1 MSSKIIQDISHYQQF
16 VDFAYLKTFGQNK
29 IFLKAASGSLFKD
42 DMFEEHY
49 KKAIENGWRVSAYFW
64 ADPIYD
70 AKRQAQFFLDTVKD
84 KQIDFI
90 VLDFEHF
97 WKSWSQWQDW
107 VNGKISQSKVERI
120 SPDNLLNHL
129 STVYEYIHAH
139 SDYKIVIYTAPWF
152 INTYCPKAYDYLK
165 DKYTWWADYTL
176 FNTTKEEKTWEQLE
190 QLVPSTNIIP
200 TLPKSYPIDK
210 TVFFQC
216 SGDKYSAKGVY
227 SDKAKTRLSRL
238 DLNKEI
244 NSKITWNTLAGISSS
259 VVEVPISIPTDMPDD
274 DGITIPQNANDK
286 ILKVVYKSQ
295 LTGNSQR
302 FKNDCGAAVAS
313 QIIDTYTKQSTDVDD
328 LFVLAVPNLVDRY
341 LTVWNIKSLLA
352 KYNIPSSVKWTH
364 DLGLIRSHI
373 DEGRPSIAVI
383 RYKYLQEAGYCEKGI
398 TFIGNHYVTVVGYND
413 TELIIHDPLY
423 YYNDGAYIHIPNT
436 IFSKALND
444 PNCGMIIVP
453 DNPINGVIM
462 PVYKTYVVNNS
473 MRNVRDGAGT
483 NYNIIGTRVKGDKV
497 RIDNSTIAE
506 GLLWGHIY
514 DTNYWIYMGGFT
526 ETKE

>member
-1 MSSKIIQDISHYQQF
+1 MEGYLLYNLCDFWEGNEILDIKKTIDFFSGYIIRLWGGNVYKDKDVKFDKFKNILVENDLNWGVYVVISPYLTPQQNYDKIMKMYPENSGKIRTMIDIEIF
-16 VDFAYLKTFGQNK
+16 PPEKKTNK
-29 IFLKAASGSLFKD
+29 GSLFADETYTTIELLKKGFGHNPWIYTGD
-42 DMFEEHY
+42 WYWNPVLWYKQGNNKFPSCPPWQDNYDFCLAQYYWAKSVRRDFTDYSQIAPYIPPNWCNSLTGSKKSALGWQWSGDQFRVPGFEN
-49 KKAIENGWRVSAYFW
+49 I
-64 ADPIYD
+64 
-70 AKRQAQFFLDTVKD
+70 
-84 KQIDFI
+84 IDFI
-90 VLDFEHF
+90 MVEDIKTIF
-97 WKSWSQWQDW
+97 KS
-107 VNGKISQSKVERI
+107 I
-120 SPDNLLNHL
+120 NH
-129 STVYEYIHAH
+129 SE
-139 SDYKIVIYTAPWF
+139 
-152 INTYCPKAYDYLK
+152 N
-165 DKYTWWADYTL
+165 
-176 FNTTKEEKTWEQLE
+176 NEQ
-190 QLVPSTNIIP
+190 T
-200 TLPKSYPIDK
+200 
-210 TVFFQC
+210 
-216 SGDKYSAKGVY
+216 
-227 SDKAKTRLSRL
+227 
-238 DLNKEI
+238 
-244 NSKITWNTLAGISSS
+244 ISSDAT
-259 VVEVPISIPTDMPDD
+259 PIENVPTDMPDD

-286 ILKVVYKSQ
+286 ILKIVYKSQ

-364 DLGLIRSHI
+364 DLGLIRSYI

-398 TFIGNHYVTVVGYND
+398 TFTGNHYVTVVGYND

-453 DNPINGVIM
+453 DNPINGVII
-462 PVYKTYVVNNS
+462 PAYKTYAVNNS

-526 ETKE
+526 EVKE